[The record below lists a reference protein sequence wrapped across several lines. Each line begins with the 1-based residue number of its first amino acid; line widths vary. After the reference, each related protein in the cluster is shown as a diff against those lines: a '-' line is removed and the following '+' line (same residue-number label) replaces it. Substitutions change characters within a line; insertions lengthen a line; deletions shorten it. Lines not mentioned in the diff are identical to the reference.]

1 MKRSFFLIP
10 LLLPKLSDRAAVQ
23 LIDILEQLT
32 DCVQQF
38 YAPQIDR
45 WRRRNHPLTSS
56 TPRHK
61 SFAKLD
67 DEPL

>member
-10 LLLPKLSDRAAVQ
+10 MLLPKLSDRAAVQ
-23 LIDILEQLT
+23 LIDILAQLM

-45 WRRRNHPLTSS
+45 WRHQNRHLKSIP
-56 TPRHK
+56 PRHK
-61 SFAKLD
+61 SFSKLD
-67 DEPL
+67 DEPF